1 MPLVWSRT
9 APDTHY
15 DLLATEDGLEVGRIM
30 KNLGGPNAGT
40 WFWACT
46 GDQRDE
52 VDLKLLS
59 GEVQTQDEAIH
70 ALSEAW
76 ARAKA

>member
-15 DLLATEDGLEVGRIM
+15 DFVAAEDGVEVGRVM
-30 KNLGGPNAGT
+30 MNLGGPSADT

-46 GDQRDE
+46 GCQRFE
-52 VDLKLLS
+52 TDLKPLD
-59 GEVQTQDEAIH
+59 GEVQTKDEAIQ

-76 ARAKA
+76 ARAKG